1 MALLLALLKT
11 EEIKIRVIL
20 VGVFRID
27 RFKEEVRHYREG
39 VTVREVV
46 ASLRLPEQLLGIVV
60 INDVHAGT
68 EDVLAD
74 GDVLALF
81 PLLDGG

>member
-1 MALLLALLKT
+1 MALLKT

-20 VGVFRID
+20 AGLFRID
-27 RFKEEVRHYREG
+27 RFKEEVRHYPSG
-39 VTVREVV
+39 VTVRNVIED
-46 ASLRLPEQLLGIVV
+46 LQLPAHLLGIVV
-60 INDVHAGT
+60 INDVHADT
-68 EDVLAD
+68 DDVLAD